1 MFICD
6 KLLFIFHKVV
16 IVDETHLSQSEL
28 MRLLSVK
35 LDHLS
40 QYEPM
45 KHLNVKCDY

>member
-16 IVDETHLSQSEL
+16 TMDETHLSQSEL
-28 MRLLSVK
+28 MRLLCVK
-35 LDHLS
+35 LDHLA

-45 KHLNVKCDY
+45 KYLNVK